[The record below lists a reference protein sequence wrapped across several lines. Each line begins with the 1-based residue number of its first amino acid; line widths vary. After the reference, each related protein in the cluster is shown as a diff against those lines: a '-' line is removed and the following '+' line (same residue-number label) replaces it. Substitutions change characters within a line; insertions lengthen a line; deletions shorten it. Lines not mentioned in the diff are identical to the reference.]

1 MKPFTIELPGS
12 KSHTHRALIC
22 AALAEGES
30 LLENALISE
39 DTLFTLSALWKLGV
53 KVWEEE
59 GFIRV
64 EGTGGKFLETNGKLF
79 LGNSGTSMRLFTAF
93 CALVP
98 GEHVL
103 TGSPRLQER
112 PIGPLV
118 EALRQWGVEVS
129 SYRGFPPVSLKGGKV
144 QGGLTQVD
152 GSLSSQFVSAL
163 LLIGPY
169 TEKGGIVKV
178 RGDLVSEPYI
188 EVTCEVMEAF
198 SLKPQRKGDNFYL
211 PKGLY
216 QGRHYIIPTDPS
228 SATYFLLAGAI
239 TGKPVK
245 VKGLNPEGKHP
256 DSKFVYL
263 LKEMGAQVELE
274 KDGVIVWGENLR
286 GIEVDM
292 RDMPDAVPSVA
303 IGAAFAQGE
312 TLIKNVGHLA
322 FKESN
327 RLKVISEN
335 LRLMGIEAKIEGN
348 NLRIKGGKPKGAL
361 IDPKNDHRIAMA
373 FAIASLKVKDI
384 RIKNKACVKKSFPT
398 FWDLFKRLREAL
410 G

>member
-64 EGTGGKFLETNGKLF
+64 KGTGGKFLETNGRLF
-79 LGNSGTSMRLFTAF
+79 LGNSGTSIRLLTAF

-103 TGSPRLQER
+103 TGFPRLQER

-169 TEKGGIVKV
+169 AEKGGIVKV

-188 EVTCEVMEAF
+188 EVTCEVMEVF
-198 SLKPQRKGDNFYL
+198 SLKPQRKDDNFYL

-216 QGRHYIIPTDPS
+216 QGRHYNIPPDPS

-245 VKGLNPEGKHP
+245 VKGLNPQGKHP

-274 KDGVIVWGENLR
+274 KDGVIVWGGNLR

-292 RDMPDAVPSVA
+292 RNMPDAVPSLA

-335 LRLMGIEAKIEGN
+335 LRLMGIEAKIEGD
-348 NLRIKGGKPKGAL
+348 NLMIKGGKPKGAL
-361 IDPKNDHRIAMA
+361 IDPQNDHRIAMV
-373 FAIASLKVKDI
+373 FAIASLKVKDLE
-384 RIKNKACVKKSFPT
+384 IKDKGCVKKSFPT

>member
-22 AALAEGES
+22 ASLAEGKS
-30 LLENALISE
+30 LLENALFAE
-39 DTLFTLSALWKLGV
+39 DTFFTLWALKKLGV
-53 KVWEEE
+53 KVWEEKSFIWIE
-59 GFIRV
+59 GV
-64 EGTGGKFLETNGKLF
+64 GGNFLETNGELY
-79 LGNSGTSMRLFTAF
+79 LGNSGTSMRLLTAF

-103 TGSPRLQER
+103 TGSPRLKER

-118 EALRQWGVEVS
+118 KALREWGVEVS
-129 SYRGFPPVSLKGGKV
+129 SNGGFPPVSLRGGKV

-169 TEKGGIVKV
+169 TERGGIVKV
-178 RGDLVSEPYI
+178 KRDLVSEPYI

-216 QGRHYIIPTDPS
+216 QGRHYVIPPDPS

-245 VKGLNPEGKHP
+245 VKDLSPEGKHP

-274 KDGVIVWGENLR
+274 KDGVIVWGEDLR

-292 RDMPDAVPSVA
+292 KNMPDAVPSLA
-303 IGAAFAQGE
+303 IGAAFARGE

-348 NLRIKGGKPKGAL
+348 NLRIKGGSPKGAL
-361 IDPKNDHRIAMA
+361 IDPQNDHRIAMA
-373 FAIASLKVKDI
+373 FAIASLKVKDL
-384 RIKNKACVKKSFPT
+384 RIKDKECVRKSFTT
-398 FWDLFKRLREAL
+398 FWDLFKKLREAL